1 MKIDWDIKE
10 LTEFANQ
17 LDDYAR
23 FEVEIERATKEIAH
37 ELLRRIKSH
46 TPIGDTWALINGWDK
61 NDFAVT
67 KVGNGF
73 EVYLVNSTMYATWVN
88 DGHRQKPGRFI
99 PGHFIGG
106 RFYYDRTA
114 NGGMVLKAP
123 FVKGRFFVEKGIL
136 DLENTTVIESI
147 IYKHLQKWWDSV

>member
-1 MKIDWDIKE
+1 MKVDWDISE
-10 LTEFANQ
+10 LTEFANK
-17 LDDYAR
+17 LVDATR
-23 FEVEIERATKEIAH
+23 FEVELERATKEIAH
-37 ELLRRIKSH
+37 ELLRRIKTH
-46 TPIGDTWALINGWDK
+46 TPIGDTWELINGWDD

-67 KVGNGF
+67 KVNGGF
-73 EVYLVNSTMYATWVN
+73 EVLLVNSTMYATWVN

-114 NGGMVLKAP
+114 KGGMVLKAP